1 MTLNRFVLA
10 LIATF
15 ALAACGGSGG
25 SSDDPVGSTP
35 PGDPAPDPDPD
46 PEDPVFETAP
56 DPEVDVEA
64 INLTEVSVHDPS
76 IFRDDEGRFH
86 VVGSHMAMASTDDL
100 MVWEQAAPGINPIT
114 ATAAEADSVFGAN
127 PLFSN
132 YPTEVAEGID
142 WTFDF
147 AGSWASDVIQLD
159 DGRFY
164 FYYNHCTNSTGV
176 CDAPRSYLGVAVS
189 DNVMG
194 PYENLGIFLRSGQTD
209 EEMAMDE
216 FNVGGLESFDASIH
230 PNTIDPHA
238 FFDAE
243 GNFWMVYGSFSGG
256 IFILEMDPET
266 GMPVPGQG
274 YGTHL
279 AGGDHAS
286 IEGGYM
292 LYSPETEYYYLF
304 VSFGGFAQQDGYNM
318 RIARSRNPDG
328 PFLDAEG
335 QDMVNA
341 RGNFDSIE
349 PFGVKIMG
357 GFVFESEVGSG
368 AESRGYMSPGHNSA
382 YFDEQTGEYFLI
394 HHTRF
399 PDTGEAHN
407 VRVHEMFMTE
417 DGWLT
422 ASPHRYV
429 TGIEG
434 ENIVDF
440 EDVVGDY
447 QFINHHKDINTSPH
461 LSQDITLTAEGE
473 VLGEVT
479 GSYELF
485 PEQPNRILLS
495 LDDLG
500 EFEGQLRWQW
510 NAQLEQLV
518 PVFSAVSEQGV
529 SVWGSQL
536 PAMNNAELLTQVA
549 DALNLPET
557 FKGSQ
562 LDLPTE
568 GARGASID
576 WQTDNPSLIST
587 DGQANRPNVGMGD
600 QTVRLTAT
608 VSRQG
613 AQEIRDFNIILP
625 EREPL
630 NRVASF
636 EFEGDLSESLGNF
649 DAGQGTGDRIWKTG
663 EGSVAFVPGA
673 QGQALELD
681 GTSGVRLAE
690 GLIKNNEYTV
700 SLWLNPTAITQFTT
714 ALFGAV
720 NEQIG
725 DDGNPFSNSWISLVP
740 ESWDGNTMLWSGSN
754 PFFDGSAGV
763 RIPEG
768 DWSHLA
774 FSVDRGLVKVF
785 IDGQEMF
792 SGGGQT
798 LTDFFTGETGIF
810 ALGVNYWDTPFNGL
824 IDELRVYEA
833 ALSQTEI
840 NALDIDQLPESDLL
854 NLAVSELNL
863 GDLSNLQEDFPLPQ
877 TGAFASAISWT
888 SSDPSVVAIEGATAV
903 VNRPSGNNAQVSL
916 EADITL
922 NGQTAS
928 KTFEATVVG
937 EGGLVTPLALFDFND
952 NLLDAQANFGQGS
965 VTGNRLDNTGGTL
978 AFAPGV
984 EGQALDLDG
993 TYGVKLPDNL
1003 ITDDSYTVSLW
1014 LNPRQITAFT
1024 PAFFGAASTESWIS
1038 VVPSGPVEDQTMLW
1052 SGTDWFDGVTGQQI
1066 PTNQWTHFVAVNNSG
1081 SLTLYLD
1088 GEQVFTGDGFPDVFT
1103 PAATAE
1109 FGVGVNFWDTPFNG
1123 LVDQVAI
1130 YDLPLSADDVQA
1142 LSEAANN

>member
-1 MTLNRFVLA
+1 MTLTRLLLTLMTITVL
-10 LIATF
+10 T
-15 ALAACGGSGG
+15 ACGGGSGG
-25 SSDDPVGSTP
+25 SNNEPVGSNP
-35 PGDPAPDPDPD
+35 PPNDPPDDP
-46 PEDPVFETAP
+46 PVFETAP
-56 DPEVDVEA
+56 DPEVDAET

-100 MVWEQAAPGINPIT
+100 MTWEQAAQGLNPIT
-114 ATAAEADSVFGAN
+114 SNAAEADAVFGEN

-132 YPTEVAEGID
+132 YPTEVAEGIE

-164 FYYNHCTNSTGV
+164 FYYSHCTNFTGV

-194 PYENLGIFLRSGQTD
+194 PYENLGIFLRSGHTD
-209 EEMAMDE
+209 AEMGMDE
-216 FNVGGLESFDASIH
+216 FNVGGLESFDGRIH

-266 GMPVPGQG
+266 GMPMPGQG

-286 IEGGYM
+286 IEGPYM

-304 VSFGGFAQQDGYNM
+304 VSYGGFAQQDGYNM
-318 RIARSRNPDG
+318 RIGRSRDPDG

-341 RGNFDSIE
+341 KGNFASIE

-368 AESRGYMSPGHNSA
+368 AESWGYMSPGHNSA
-382 YFDEQTGEYFLI
+382 YFDGETGEYFLI

-407 VRVHEMFMTE
+407 VRVHEIFMTE

-429 TGIEG
+429 AGIQG

-440 EDVVGDY
+440 IDVVGDY
-447 QFINHHKDINTSPH
+447 QFINHQKDINTSPH
-461 LSQDITLTAEGE
+461 LSQDISLTAEGE
-473 VLGEVT
+473 ILGEVT
-479 GSYELF
+479 GSYQLF

-495 LDDLG
+495 LDELG
-500 EFEGQLRWQW
+500 DFEGQLRWQW

-536 PAMNNAELLTQVA
+536 PALSNGELLSQVA
-549 DALNLPET
+549 EALELPET
-557 FKGSQ
+557 FKGSH

-568 GARGASID
+568 GARSATIA
-576 WQTDNPSLIST
+576 WETDNAGLI
-587 DGQANRPNVGMGD
+587 DILGRVNRPNVGTGD

-613 AQEIRDFNIILP
+613 QDEIRDFNILLP
-625 EREPL
+625 EREPF

-636 EFEGDLSESLGNF
+636 DFEGDLSEALGNF
-649 DAGQGTGDRIWKTG
+649 ETGQRTGDRIWKTD
-663 EGSVAFVPGA
+663 EGSLAFVSGVE
-673 QGQALELD
+673 GQALELD
-681 GTSGVRLAE
+681 GTNGVRLPE
-690 GLIKNNEYTV
+690 GLIQNYEYTL
-700 SLWLNPTAITQFTT
+700 SLWLNPTAFTQFST
-714 ALFGAV
+714 AFFGAV
-720 NEQIG
+720 NEQVG

-763 RIPEG
+763 RIPQG

-774 FSVDRGLVKVF
+774 FSVNRGLVKVF

-798 LTDFFTGETGIF
+798 LTDFFTGAAGTF
-810 ALGVNYWDTPFNGL
+810 TLGVNYWDTPFNGL

-840 NALDIDQLPESDLL
+840 NALDIDQLPETELLDL
-854 NLAVSELNL
+854 AESELSL
-863 GDLSNLQEDFPLPQ
+863 GDLSNLQEDFPLAQ

-888 SSDPSVVAIEGATAV
+888 SSDSSVVAIEGATAV
-903 VNRPSGNNAQVSL
+903 INRPSGSNAQVTL

-928 KTFEATVVG
+928 KTFEATVVA
-937 EGGLVTPLALFDFND
+937 EGGFVAPLALFDFND
-952 NLLDAQANFGQGS
+952 NLGDAQANFGQGS
-965 VTGNRLDNTGGTL
+965 VTGDRLDNTGGTL
-978 AFAPGV
+978 AFASGV

-1014 LNPRQITAFT
+1014 LNPRSITQFT

-1038 VVPSGPVEDQTMLW
+1038 VVPAGPVENQTMLW

-1066 PTNQWTHFVAVNNSG
+1066 PTDQWTHFVAVNNSG
-1081 SLTLYLD
+1081 ELTLYLN
-1088 GEQVFTGDGFPDVFT
+1088 GEQVFTGNGFPDVFT
-1103 PAATAE
+1103 PAAAAE
-1109 FGVGVNFWDTPFNG
+1109 FGVGVNFWDAPFNG
-1123 LVDQVAI
+1123 LVDQLAI
-1130 YDLPLSADDVQA
+1130 YDLPLSAEDVQA
-1142 LSEAANN
+1142 LFGTGAN